1 MSSGR
6 AAALNS
12 LSCPAASS
20 SLAALPSQL
29 RGWMGREKDA
39 LVGVVGPLGR
49 RDRSILALGGGWS
62 ALRLVTGSAGDPD
75 GL

>member
-1 MSSGR
+1 MSSGS

-29 RGWMGREKDA
+29 WGWVERENIA
-39 LVGVVGPLGR
+39 LVGVVWPPR
-49 RDRSILALGGGWS
+49 RPDRSLSAYGPEGGVVS
-62 ALRLVTGSAGDPD
+62 YL
-75 GL
+75 

>member
-29 RGWMGREKDA
+29 WGWVEREKDA

-49 RDRSILALGGGWS
+49 RDRSILALGPEGWVVS
-62 ALRLVTGSAGDPD
+62 DL
-75 GL
+75 